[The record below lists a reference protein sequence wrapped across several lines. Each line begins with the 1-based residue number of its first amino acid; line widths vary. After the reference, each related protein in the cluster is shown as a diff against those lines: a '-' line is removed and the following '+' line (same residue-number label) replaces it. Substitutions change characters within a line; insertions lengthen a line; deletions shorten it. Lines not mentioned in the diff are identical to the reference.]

1 MVVAPVTFGL
11 MIYNDQTLISRHLL
25 FFISIL
31 FTNILPLFTIIYY
44 KNLGKLSAF
53 DAPLRQERIE
63 LLVIAAIYNAIGFI
77 LLDHLG
83 ASQLI
88 KGLMFCYAINTAIV
102 WRITIYWKISIHMVG
117 IGGPIIAL
125 WFSGF
130 EYPIVMG
137 SIIILVSTARV
148 ILKAHTPAQVI
159 AGTLFAMVLAY
170 IELKLLFL

>member
-1 MVVAPVTFGL
+1 MAPVTFGL
-11 MIYNDQTLISRHLL
+11 MIYNDQTLYSRHLL

-44 KNLGKLSAF
+44 NKLGKLSAF

-77 LLDHLG
+77 LLDYLG

-159 AGTLFAMVLAY
+159 AGTLFAMVFAY
-170 IELKLLFL
+170 IELTLLFL